1 MGHFLYSEFMFVSIF
16 MIFIKFN
23 EFRII
28 LLFTI
33 EYIVIPLSLLKDS
46 LFVTEVTQLCNDLH
60 WDIKDHTS
68 I

>member
-1 MGHFLYSEFMFVSIF
+1 

-46 LFVTEVTQLCNDLH
+46 LFVTEVTQLCHDLH